1 MTDPI
6 EPSPLPS
13 ADESLSR
20 AETIVPHASTAPP
33 LERARVEAPAQRT
46 SALPLLYLLGFLVLV
61 GAVGYLF
68 LHPPG
73 SDLAATETAT
83 TTKLTA
89 LASRVAELEQRPV
102 PVAPNLVP
110 LESRIAG
117 LEGRL
122 AGLEAR
128 PPPPPPPPVDLGPL
142 TAKLDVGTAT
152 LTGRMDTL
160 ERRVA
165 GAEQMAKA
173 DADKTDQIGAQVDAK
188 MGAALGTVDA
198 KLGQANAQIASQ
210 LDAKFDAKLGQ
221 STAALT
227 SQVDA
232 KLGTLTDTARRLA
245 SLQVVGA
252 ALEAGQKLGPMPGAP
267 PALAR
272 YADQAPPTEFVLRQS
287 FGPAADAALRASQPV
302 VMEDKPFL
310 DRLWTRA
317 QQSVSVREGDRV
329 LLGDPVA
336 GVIAKARAALNGGDL
351 AASLTA
357 LQALSGPPKAA
368 MADWIGQAQGLLD
381 ARAAVAQLAAHG

>member
-1 MTDPI
+1 
-6 EPSPLPS
+6 
-13 ADESLSR
+13 
-20 AETIVPHASTAPP
+20 
-33 LERARVEAPAQRT
+33 
-46 SALPLLYLLGFLVLV
+46 
-61 GAVGYLF
+61 
-68 LHPPG
+68 
-73 SDLAATETAT
+73 
-83 TTKLTA
+83 
-89 LASRVAELEQRPV
+89 
-102 PVAPNLVP
+102 LVP
-110 LESRIAG
+110 LASRIAG

-128 PPPPPPPPVDLGPL
+128 PPPPPPPPPPVDLGPL

-245 SLQVVGA
+245 SVQVVGA
-252 ALEAGQKLGPMPGAP
+252 ALEAGQKLGPA
-267 PALAR
+267 
-272 YADQAPPTEFVLRQS
+272 
-287 FGPAADAALRASQPV
+287 RAS
-302 VMEDKPFL
+302 
-310 DRLWTRA
+310 RW
-317 QQSVSVREGDRV
+317 
-329 LLGDPVA
+329 
-336 GVIAKARAALNGGDL
+336 
-351 AASLTA
+351 
-357 LQALSGPPKAA
+357 
-368 MADWIGQAQGLLD
+368 
-381 ARAAVAQLAAHG
+381 